1 MLSRDLTGAYDCLM
15 KKFLLLISFLFST
28 TVWAD
33 VLTWDQ
39 LETTNTYSLAN
50 DIEFIEGLTLK
61 AGSPLYFNELIT
73 GEVPVMIFSFGD
85 PNCKDASYESE
96 MILFNPEPEDT
107 AHNKE
112 IGIQYSECSFDV
124 YVEPQYYY
132 GKSIFKN

>member
-1 MLSRDLTGAYDCLM
+1 MLSRDLTGAYDYLM

-50 DIEFIEGLTLK
+50 DIEFVEGLTLK

>member
-1 MLSRDLTGAYDCLM
+1 MR
-15 KKFLLLISFLFST
+15 KFLLLISFLFST

-39 LETTNTYSLAN
+39 LETANTYSLAN
-50 DIEFIEGLTLK
+50 DIEFVEGLILK

-85 PNCKDASYESE
+85 PNCKDASFESE

-107 AHNKE
+107 THNKE

-124 YVEPQYYY
+124 YVEPHYYY